1 MRISKQS
8 VGSGLGLF
16 ISNNIVKK
24 MNNDDAD
31 IIQFESNPE

>member
-1 MRISKQS
+1 MRISKSS

-31 IIQFESNPE
+31 II

>member
-24 MNNDDAD
+24 MNNDDTE